1 MKMGCAMRSN
11 TFAQALNTS
20 SEQSM
25 TNELGNKGAPKG
37 APMLLEGLEARDLY
51 IRNISANLSAA
62 SELTVMLEKLIAEL
76 KIAVSNAASSD
87 PIRDPGPIK

>member
-1 MKMGCAMRSN
+1 MRSN
-11 TFAQALNTS
+11 ALAQALNTF

-25 TNELGNKGAPKG
+25 TNEFGKKDASKG

-62 SELTVMLEKLIAEL
+62 GELTVMLEKLIAEL
-76 KIAVSNAASSD
+76 KIAVSGASSSD
-87 PIRDPGPIK
+87 VTRDPEPIK

>member
-1 MKMGCAMRSN
+1 M
-11 TFAQALNTS
+11 
-20 SEQSM
+20 
-25 TNELGNKGAPKG
+25 NEFGKKGASKG

-76 KIAVSNAASSD
+76 KIAVSDANSSGTT
-87 PIRDPGPIK
+87 RDSEPIK